1 MYREGIKGWFKHL
14 DFMILD
20 AVILEFSLLITYF
33 SRHGFG
39 ANITREYKNVIL
51 MVLLLHIVAT
61 FFMNSYEDVIR
72 RGYLVE
78 LKKSLVYCAF
88 VTIGLIVW
96 MFAIQGSDT
105 YSRLV
110 IFGSYPVSAGVMWFV
125 RLGWK
130 RVIRKRIN
138 DRKEW
143 RKLLVVTTRE
153 TAEETLNGLM
163 QPYRDYMFAGVVIY
177 DESNYPEKTICNVPV
192 VANKKSMLDYIQ
204 NHIVDEIFLDLKEKG
219 KLTERLVD
227 IFINMGL
234 TVHMNLMPYDSNM
247 EERRVHSFGNYMVM
261 TTSMKFASPW
271 QVLAKRMLD
280 ICGALVG
287 LVLTGIAIVIF
298 GPIIKKQSPGPIL
311 FSQKRVGR
319 NGRIF
324 NIYKIR
330 TMYPD
335 AEERKKELMEKNKMS
350 GLMFKMDNDPRIFP
364 IGHFLRKTSID
375 ELPQFWN
382 VLIGDMSL
390 VGTRPPTVD
399 EYEQYELGHR
409 KRLAMKP
416 GLTGMWQVSGRS
428 DITDFDEVVALD
440 AKYIEQW
447 DIALD
452 IKILWKTVLVVLT
465 GNGAV

>member
-1 MYREGIKGWFKHL
+1 MNAIFKREL
-14 DFMILD
+14 R
-20 AVILEFSLLITYF
+20 SYF
-33 SRHGFG
+33 HGM
-39 ANITREYKNVIL
+39 L
-51 MVLLLHIVAT
+51 
-61 FFMNSYEDVIR
+61 
-72 RGYLVE
+72 GYL
-78 LKKSLVYCAF
+78 LTAF
-88 VTIGLIVW
+88 LLASSGIYFLALNLGYGL
-96 MFAIQGSDT
+96 T
-105 YSRLV
+105 
-110 IFGSYPVSAGVMWFV
+110 
-125 RLGWK
+125 
-130 RVIRKRIN
+130 
-138 DRKEW
+138 
-143 RKLLVVTTRE
+143 
-153 TAEETLNGLM
+153 
-163 QPYRDYMFAGVVIY
+163 AGVVIY

-234 TVHMNLMPYDSNM
+234 TVHMNLMPYDFNM

-335 AEERKKELMEKNKMS
+335 AEERKKELMGKNKMS

-399 EYEQYELGHR
+399 EYEQYEIGHR
-409 KRLAMKP
+409 KRLTILGQNMEKLTVYELLLLYMSAYLHDSAMALPDWEYKVLKAVEGTEEYHDNTLEFTICNDYKP
-416 GLTGMWQVSGRS
+416 KHMLVN
-428 DITDFDEVVALD
+428 
-440 AKYIEQW
+440 AKP
-447 DIALD
+447 L
-452 IKILWKTVLVVLT
+452 LL
-465 GNGAV
+465 NMRF

>member
-1 MYREGIKGWFKHL
+1 MYREVIKGWFKHL

-39 ANITREYKNVIL
+39 ASITREYKNVML
-51 MVLLLHIVAT
+51 MVILLHIVAT

-78 LKKSLVYCAF
+78 LKKSLVHCVF

-110 IFGSYPVSAGVMWFV
+110 IFGSYPVSAGVMWFG

-153 TAEETLNGLM
+153 KAEETLNSLM

-177 DESNYPEKTICNVPV
+177 DESTYPEKTICNVPV

-204 NHIVDEIFLDLKEKG
+204 NHIVDEIFLDLKEEG

-390 VGTRPPTVD
+390 VGVRDIIGTTR
-399 EYEQYELGHR
+399 ENSSIY
-409 KRLAMKP
+409 AAC
-416 GLTGMWQVSGRS
+416 
-428 DITDFDEVVALD
+428 VA
-440 AKYIEQW
+440 
-447 DIALD
+447 
-452 IKILWKTVLVVLT
+452 
-465 GNGAV
+465 